1 MAAGETTISSHIQHH
16 LTNAKMC
23 SVNGETVFNK
33 ACSESGFWVLHIDTL
48 AWSIGLG
55 ILFLWLFRIAAVKAS
70 KDTLAVPGKFQ
81 CFVEMLIEFID
92 SSVKSTFQGRSKLIA
107 PLALTIFVWVF
118 LMNLMDLVPV
128 DILPALAGLIGST
141 FFGMESTDVYM
152 KIVPTTDI
160 NTTVSL
166 ALGVF
171 LLMIGYSI
179 KIKGVVGFIKEL
191 TLHPFH
197 TKNVWVQA
205 LLVPFNLF
213 LEVLA
218 LITKPFSLAM
228 RLYGNMYAGE
238 MIFILIGI
246 IGLLQLP
253 LHFIWAVFHILVI
266 VLQAFVFMML
276 TIVYLSMASTENH

>member
-1 MAAGETTISSHIQHH
+1 MAAGEEITLTGHIQHH

-23 SVNGETVFNK
+23 TVDGSVAFNK
-33 ACSESGFWVLHIDTL
+33 ACSEVGFWTWHIDTL

-55 ILFLWLFRIAAVKAS
+55 LIFLFVFKKAANKAS
-70 KDTLAVPGKFQ
+70 VGVPGKFQ
-81 CFVEMLIEFID
+81 CFIEMVVEFVANN
-92 SSVKSTFQGRSKLIA
+92 VKDTFHGKSKLIA

-118 LMNLMDLVPV
+118 LMNLMDLIPV
-128 DILPALAGLIGST
+128 DFLPAFAGFVGESA
-141 FFGMESTDVYM
+141 FGVDSKDVYM

-160 NTTVSL
+160 NMTAAL

-171 LLMIGYSI
+171 ALMIGYSI

-197 TKNVWVQA
+197 AANPVVQA
-205 LLVPFNLF
+205 LLIPFNLL
-213 LEVLA
+213 LETIA
-218 LITKPFSLAM
+218 LVAKPFSLAL
-228 RLYGNMYAGE
+228 RLFGNLYAGE
-238 MIFILIGI
+238 LIFILIGA
-246 IGLLQLP
+246 IGLMQLP

-276 TIVYLSMASTENH
+276 TIVYLSQASSDNH